1 MHLLRGLHFICAFYN
16 INLRA
21 THIQFICGCHLS
33 QQFTGIFQGE
43 PNSQERINSNPRAT
57 VGGASV
63 VSTRLAVADLERI
76 ANHLVKGS
84 IADSTRRCYTTGQTT
99 YLTFCSRLNMQPL
112 PATEQLLIIFTADLS
127 QRLAFSSIRAYLSA
141 VRFLHISN
149 GHSDPLS
156 GKLKLDLLLRRVRKR
171 KPGSHDKRLPI
182 TPLIL
187 QKLFSI
193 LNQNPTD
200 LENKLNFFFGPLAVW
215 GFSVFFVLA
224 NLLPSQRRT
233 TQHGICRYRIST
245 EKPSFLKVYIKG
257 SKTDQLRQGTTVVV
271 GRTKSHISPVK
282 SVLAYVACR
291 GFKSGPLFCHQ
302 NGSPLTRSQ
311 LVNGLR
317 SALSKAGVKCDN
329 FSGHSFRIGAATSY
343 SCCQRN
349 G

>member
-1 MHLLRGLHFICAFYN
+1 M
-16 INLRA
+16 
-21 THIQFICGCHLS
+21 
-33 QQFTGIFQGE
+33 
-43 PNSQERINSNPRAT
+43 
-57 VGGASV
+57 GGASA

-76 ANHLVKGS
+76 ANQLVKDS

-112 PATEQLLIIFTADLS
+112 PATEKLLILFTADLS

-156 GKLKLDLLLRRVRKR
+156 GRLKLDLLLRGVRKR

-193 LNQNPTD
+193 LNQNSTVF
-200 LENKLNFFFGPLAVW
+200 ENKLLWAACCLGFFGFLRS
-215 GFSVFFVLA
+215 GEF
-224 NLLPSQRRT
+224 T
-233 TQHGICRYRIST
+233 TQTETYDPTWHLSIQDISVDCT
-245 EKPSFLKVYIKG
+245 EKPSFLKVC

-271 GRTKSHISPVK
+271 GRTKSHICPVK

-329 FSGHSFRIGAATSY
+329 FSGHSFRIGAATTAAARGMADSTIQTLGIGGRASRLRDTSGCLMQNWLQFQHNY
-343 SCCQRN
+343 LTDAI
-349 G
+349 